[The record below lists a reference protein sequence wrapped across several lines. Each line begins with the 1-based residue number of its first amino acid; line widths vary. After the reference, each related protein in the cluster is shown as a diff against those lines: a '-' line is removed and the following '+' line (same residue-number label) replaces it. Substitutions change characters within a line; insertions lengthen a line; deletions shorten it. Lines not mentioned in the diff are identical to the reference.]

1 MYFFMLVLIN
11 KIAMLSDLGSF
22 ASGTSAPL
30 GSTNTR
36 FLSNVALPNIFGS
49 ATLQSNTSCLLKI
62 LPSYFVAIN

>member
-1 MYFFMLVLIN
+1 MLVLIN

-36 FLSNVALPNIFGS
+36 FLSKKHIFYNQ
-49 ATLQSNTSCLLKI
+49 TLRVYLRYFLLI
-62 LPSYFVAIN
+62 L

>member
-1 MYFFMLVLIN
+1 MLVLIN

-36 FLSNVALPNIFGS
+36 FLSNVTCNVEHIFYNQ
-49 ATLQSNTSCLLKI
+49 T
-62 LPSYFVAIN
+62 YFVSSELP

>member
-1 MYFFMLVLIN
+1 MLVLIN

-36 FLSNVALPNIFGS
+36 FLSNVALPNIFFTIKGFAFGS
-49 ATLQSNTSCLLKI
+49 KAFKH
-62 LPSYFVAIN
+62 FVFT